1 MQEDLTARLRKSYS
15 YEIIGK
21 DRESDFDRITEM
33 ATLIC
38 ESKISLISFSDGT
51 KHWCKAVKGFNNKE
65 LKAVLPLCNYPL
77 AATGALIIRDILDDE
92 RFKEHPAIG
101 SGEEIRF
108 YAAYPL
114 TDNNGTVLGSLSVM
128 DTVPKKITSTQ
139 QKLLSLL
146 VEEISS
152 LIQERVKKIEDKN
165 IGLLFEHSDDLICIL
180 DKDLKFKRMNTSF
193 DIKLG
198 WTGQELR
205 QKTLLDIVPVAGLEQ
220 ASRIWKNLINRT
232 QEEDP
237 THQVAI
243 KDGGFRM
250 IEWTATVEERDG
262 DVFAIGRD
270 VTAEMEKNHAL
281 KVSEQKLKAFF
292 ESSQGLMCTHDVEGN
307 LISLNPAGARSLG
320 YRRSELIKK
329 SLFDIIPAERHPN
342 LRQYL
347 FDIVERGHST
357 GYMII
362 KRKSGEERLWLYS
375 NILQKDLQ
383 GEPYIVGNAVDI
395 TDQKK
400 LEADLIH
407 IKDLLEETSGLAR
420 IGGWELNLKDQHLH
434 WSKITR
440 EIHGVPEGFIPT
452 IDNAVAFYEPGPNR
466 ERILQAIDECLST
479 GKEWDEELQIVDFNG
494 RNLWVRAIGKAEM
507 ANGVPVRIYGTM
519 QDIDEQKRA
528 QLEVI
533 ESKKLL
539 DEVLSAATGVS
550 IIATDLDGTITVF
563 NEGSER
569 MLGYTAEEMI
579 GKQTPIMF
587 HDEQE
592 VSEICADFSA
602 TVENE
607 VTGFGFYAQCADSPE
622 RERIFTFIT
631 KDAKRVRV
639 SLSITSIKGSNGD
652 TIGYLGISID
662 ITQKETI
669 QQELALEKALLIA
682 FIENAPASVAMV
694 DNNMQFLIASRTW
707 IKAYTQIEGDIKGY
721 SYYEVFPELSQER
734 KSVHQEVLKGRTIKK
749 DEDIYVDPIN
759 NGLQHIAWE
768 MTPWYKADK
777 AIGGMMIFTH
787 DISAA
792 VQHRQE
798 LTAARLRAD
807 IANFAKSEFLA
818 NMSHEIRTPLNGV
831 IGFTDLVLK
840 TQLNSTQ
847 QQYLKIVHQSAN
859 SLLGIIND
867 ILDFSKIEAGKFE
880 LDIDRCDL
888 YDLAWQASDITN
900 YQIHTKNLE
909 MLLNLHPDLPRF
921 IWADALRLKQV
932 LINLLGNAAKFTT
945 EGEIELK
952 IETLQNDG
960 DNHLLRFSVRDT
972 GIGIAK
978 SKQVKIFEAFSQEDS
993 STTKKYG
1000 GTGLGLTI
1008 SNKLLNMMDSQL
1020 RLESEPGVGST
1031 FYFDVNLRSEQGGL
1045 IEWMGMESISRVLIV
1060 DDNNNNR
1067 QILTDMLALKNI
1079 ASDQAKNGFE
1089 ALQLLAAGQVYD
1101 AILLD
1106 YHMQYMDGLETAAK
1120 IRENFPSSDEGGIPL
1135 ILLHSSSD
1143 DGKIIKACNDLRIDN
1158 RLLKPIKMND
1168 LYLALTRIRTRE
1180 ASYQNRQ
1187 DTTLF
1192 ALKESHAYRFL
1203 IVEDNAVNRFLTR
1216 SLLEKLYPNSVVTEA
1231 ENGVLGI
1238 SLFQHETFDLIF
1250 MDIQMP
1256 EMNGYESARKIR
1268 SLEEN
1273 TRIPII
1279 ALTAANVMGEREKS
1293 IAAGMDDF
1301 ITKPVLEEHIAAIL
1315 DKWLVR
1321 PADSFTNEVDVDNI
1335 NRDLFDISKLAIYF
1349 EGDSVKLRKIIRITI
1364 DQLHASL
1371 RELDKEIRPA
1381 DCEMVISLAHRL
1393 YGMSTSAGLEN
1404 LARIIGK
1411 LQSTACSDFV
1421 AFSEVVAELREGITS
1436 TIPSLQVYIQQDK
1449 S

>member
-1 MQEDLTARLRKSYS
+1 MQKDLTARLRKSYS

-33 ATLIC
+33 AALIC
-38 ESKISLISFSDGT
+38 ESTIALISFSDGT
-51 KHWCKAVKGFNNKE
+51 KLWHKAIKGLSAKE
-65 LKAVLPLCNYPL
+65 LPGVLPLCTDSLDSGEILIVEDFLLDEDFKEYPEVNGRKIRSYATYPL
-77 AATGALIIRDILDDE
+77 KAD
-92 RFKEHPAIG
+92 
-101 SGEEIRF
+101 
-108 YAAYPL
+108 
-114 TDNNGTVLGSLSVM
+114 NGTVLGVLLVM
-128 DTVPKKITSTQ
+128 DKVPRKFTVAQK
-139 QKLLSLL
+139 KLLSLL
-146 VEEISS
+146 TEEIIS
-152 LIQERVKKIEDKN
+152 LIQERVKKAEDKH

-180 DKDLKFKRMNTSF
+180 DKDLRFKRTNSSFNT
-193 DIKLG
+193 KLG
-198 WTGQELR
+198 WAEGDLT
-205 QKTLLDIVPVAGLEQ
+205 QKTILDIVPEDEFEQ
-220 ASRIWKNLINRT
+220 AHAIWVNLKNRI
-232 QEEDP
+232 QQDDP

-243 KDGGFRM
+243 KLGGFRR
-250 IEWTATVEERDG
+250 IEWTATVEENDG

-270 VTAEMEKNHAL
+270 VTAEMEKNQAL

-292 ESSQGLMCTHDVEGN
+292 ESSQGLMCTHDIEGN

-347 FDIVERGHST
+347 QDIIERGHST

-420 IGGWELNLKDQHLH
+420 IGGWELNLKDQQLH

-440 EIHGVPEGFIPT
+440 EIHGVPDGFIPT
-452 IDNAVAFYEPGPNR
+452 VDNAIGFYRPGPNR
-466 ERILQAIDECLST
+466 DRILQAIDECLRT
-479 GKEWDEELQIVDFNG
+479 GKEYDEELQITDFNG
-494 RNLWVRAIGKAEM
+494 RDIWVRAIGKAEM
-507 ANGVPVRIYGTM
+507 RDQVPVRIYGTL
-519 QDIDEQKRA
+519 QNIDEQKRA
-528 QLEVI
+528 QLAVI

-550 IIATDLDGTITVF
+550 IIATDLEGTITVF
-563 NEGSER
+563 NKGSER
-569 MLGYTAEEMI
+569 MLGYTAEEMV
-579 GKQTPIMF
+579 GKQTPIIF
-587 HDEQE
+587 HDEKE
-592 VSEICADFSA
+592 VSEICADFSSA
-602 TVENE
+602 TATE
-607 VTGFGFYAQCADSPE
+607 VTGFGFYAQCADSTE

-631 KDAKRVRV
+631 KTSKRVRV

-662 ITQKETI
+662 ITQKEAI
-669 QQELALEKALLIA
+669 QQELAQEKALLIA

-721 SYYEVFPELSQER
+721 SYYDAFPELSQER
-734 KSVHQEVLKGRTIKK
+734 KDVHQEVLRGRTVKK
-749 DEDIYVDPIN
+749 EEDIYVDPISKD
-759 NGLQHIAWE
+759 LQHIAWE
-768 MTPWYKADK
+768 MTPWYKADQS
-777 AIGGMMIFTH
+777 IGGMMIFTH

-840 TQLNSTQ
+840 TQLNGTQ

-859 SLLGIIND
+859 ALLAIIND

-888 YDLAWQASDITN
+888 YELAWQASDITN

-909 MLLNLHPDLPRF
+909 MLLNLQPDLPRF
-921 IWADALRLKQV
+921 IWADAIRLKQV
-932 LINLLGNAAKFTT
+932 LINLLGNAAKFTK

-952 IETLQNDG
+952 IESLQSEG

-978 SKQVKIFEAFSQEDS
+978 AKQAKIFDAFSQEDS

-1008 SNKLLNMMDSQL
+1008 SNKLLNMMGSRL
-1020 RLESEPGVGST
+1020 NLESDPGVGST
-1031 FYFDVNLRSEQGGL
+1031 FYFDVHLRAEQGGL
-1045 IEWMGMESISRVLIV
+1045 IEWMGMESISKVLIV
-1060 DDNNNNR
+1060 DDNDNNR
-1067 QILTDMLALKNI
+1067 NILTDMLALKNI
-1079 ASDQAKNGFE
+1079 DSDHAKNGFE
-1089 ALQLLAAGQVYD
+1089 ALQLLAAGETYD
-1101 AILLD
+1101 AVLLD
-1106 YHMQYMDGLETAAK
+1106 YHMQYMDGIETAAK
-1120 IRENFPSSDEGGIPL
+1120 IRENFSSDVGEIPL

-1143 DGKIIKACNDLRIDN
+1143 DGKIIKACNDLHIDN

-1187 DTTLF
+1187 YPVSATQRG
-1192 ALKESHAYRFL
+1192 SQIYRFL
-1203 IVEDNAVNRFLTR
+1203 IVEDNVVNRFLTR
-1216 SLLEKLYPNSVVTEA
+1216 SLLEELCPGSMVTEA
-1231 ENGVLGI
+1231 ENGVLGAE
-1238 SLFQHETFDLIF
+1238 LCQHQTFDLIF

-1256 EMNGYESARKIR
+1256 EMNGYECAGKIR
-1268 SLEEN
+1268 SQEVG
-1273 TRIPII
+1273 TRVPII

-1301 ITKPVLEEHIAAIL
+1301 ITKPVLEEHIATVL
-1315 DKWLVR
+1315 DKWLVK
-1321 PADSFTNEVDVDNI
+1321 PTDPLSNEAVGEDI
-1335 NRDLFDISKLAIYF
+1335 NRPHFNISKLDLYF
-1349 EGDSVKLRKIIRITI
+1349 KGDSAKLRKIIGITI
-1364 DQLHASL
+1364 DQLHTAL
-1371 RELDKEIRPA
+1371 KELEKEIGSD
-1381 DCEMVISLAHRL
+1381 DCEAVISLAHRL
-1393 YGMSTSAGLEN
+1393 YGMSSSAGLEN
-1404 LARIIGK
+1404 LAWISGK
-1411 LQSTACSDFV
+1411 LQSIPCSDV
-1421 AFSEVVAELREGITS
+1421 AAF
-1436 TIPSLQVYIQQDK
+1436 LQVVGELTLGIK
-1449 S
+1449 SVLPILEVYVQ

>member
-21 DRESDFDRITEM
+21 GRESDFDRISEM
-33 ATLIC
+33 AALTC

-51 KHWCKAVKGFNNKE
+51 NLWCKTVKDLNAKAV
-65 LKAVLPLCNYPL
+65 KAVLPLCNYPL
-77 AATGALIIRDILDDE
+77 VLSQTLIIADILDDE
-92 RFKEHPAIG
+92 RFNEHLEIVN
-101 SGEEIRF
+101 GEKIRF
-108 YAAYPL
+108 YAAYPIR
-114 TDNNGTVLGSLSVM
+114 DNNGIVLGSLTVM
-128 DTVPKKITSTQ
+128 DMVPKKITTTQ

-146 VEEISS
+146 VEEISV
-152 LIQERVKKIEDKN
+152 LIHERVKKTEDKN

-193 DIKLG
+193 DIKMG
-198 WTGQELR
+198 WTEQELR
-205 QKTLLDIVPVAGLEQ
+205 QKTLLDIVPAAELEQ
-220 ASRIWKNLINRT
+220 AGRIWKNLISRK

-237 THQVAI
+237 THQVAM

-292 ESSQGLMCTHDVEGN
+292 ESSQGLMCTHDIHGN
-307 LISLNPAGARSLG
+307 LISLNPSGARSLG
-320 YRRSELIKK
+320 YRRSELIEK
-329 SLFDIIPAERHPN
+329 SLFDIIPAERHTH

-347 FDIVERGHST
+347 FDIVEKGQST

-362 KRKSGEERLWLYS
+362 RRKSGEERLWLYS

-420 IGGWELNLKDQHLH
+420 IGGWELNLKDQQLH

-440 EIHGVPEGFIPT
+440 EIHGVPDGFIPT
-452 IDNAVAFYEPGPNR
+452 TDNAIAFYEPGPNR
-466 ERILQAIDECLST
+466 NRILQAMDECLNS

-494 RNLWVRAIGKAEM
+494 RNIWVRAIGKAEI
-507 ANGVPVRIYGTM
+507 ANGVPVRIYGTI

-528 QLEVI
+528 QLAVA

-569 MLGYTAEEMI
+569 MLGYTAEEMV

-587 HDEQE
+587 HDERE

-602 TVENE
+602 ATEDE

-639 SLSITSIKGSNGD
+639 SLSITSIKSSNGD

-662 ITQKETI
+662 ITQKEAI

-694 DNNMQFLIASRTW
+694 DNNMKFLIASRTW

-734 KSVHQEVLKGRTIKK
+734 KDVHQEVLRGRTIKK
-749 DEDIYVDPIN
+749 DEDTYVNPITN
-759 NGLQHIAWE
+759 DLKHIAWE

-777 AIGGMMIFTH
+777 TIGGMMIFTH

-952 IETLQNDG
+952 IESLQSEG

-1031 FYFDVNLRSEQGGL
+1031 FYFDVNLRYEQGDL
-1045 IEWMGMESISRVLIV
+1045 IEWMEMGSISRVLIV

-1067 QILTDMLALKNI
+1067 QILTDMLVLKNI
-1079 ASDQAKNGFE
+1079 VSDQAKNGFE
-1089 ALQLLAAGQVYD
+1089 ALQLLAAGQAYD

-1106 YHMQYMDGLETAAK
+1106 YHMEYMDGLETAAK
-1120 IRENFPSSDEGGIPL
+1120 IRENFPSADGGEIPL

-1143 DGKIIKACNDLRIDN
+1143 DGKIIKGCNDLHIDN

-1187 DTTLF
+1187 DTTLMDSI
-1192 ALKESHAYRFL
+1192 ESHAYRFL

-1216 SLLEKLYPNSVVTEA
+1216 SLLEKLYPKSVIMEA

-1238 SLFQHETFDLIF
+1238 SLFQQETFDLIF

-1268 SLEEN
+1268 SLEEH
-1273 TRIPII
+1273 TRVPII
-1279 ALTAANVMGEREKS
+1279 ALTAANVKGEREKS
-1293 IAAGMDDF
+1293 MAAGMDDF
-1301 ITKPVLEEHIAAIL
+1301 ITKPVLEEHIATIL
-1315 DKWLVR
+1315 NKWLVK
-1321 PADSFTNEVDVDNI
+1321 PVNSLN
-1335 NRDLFDISKLAIYF
+1335 SKLRDGGAKKKHFNIAKLNRYF
-1349 EGDSVKLRKIIRITI
+1349 NGDRIKLGKIIGITI
-1364 DQLHASL
+1364 GQLHAAAGQL
-1371 RELDKEIRPA
+1371 NKDIQPEDYDML
-1381 DCEMVISLAHRL
+1381 ISLAHKL

-1404 LARIIGK
+1404 LADISGR
-1411 LQSTACSDFV
+1411 LQTISFYEFAAILALVEELKVGIDELIPV
-1421 AFSEVVAELREGITS
+1421 LEVYV
-1436 TIPSLQVYIQQDK
+1436 Q
-1449 S
+1449 

>member
-1 MQEDLTARLRKSYS
+1 MQKNLTKRLRKSYS

-21 DRESDFDRITEM
+21 GRESDFDRITEM
-33 ATLIC
+33 AALIC
-38 ESKISLISFSDGT
+38 ESKISLISLSDGN
-51 KHWCKAVKGFNNKE
+51 KLWCKAVKGLNAKAV
-65 LKAVLPLCNYPL
+65 KAVLPLCNYPL
-77 AATGALIIRDILDDE
+77 ALTRALIIADVLDDE
-92 RFKEHPAIG
+92 RFNEHLEIIN
-101 SGEEIRF
+101 GEKIRF
-108 YAAYPL
+108 YAAYPIR
-114 TDNNGTVLGSLSVM
+114 DNNGIVLGSITVM
-128 DTVPKKITSTQ
+128 DMVPKKITTNQ

-146 VEEISS
+146 EEEISA
-152 LIQERVKKIEDKN
+152 LIHERVKKTEDKN

-180 DKDLKFKRMNTSF
+180 DKDLRFKRMNASF
-193 DIKLG
+193 DIKMG
-198 WTGQELR
+198 WIEQELK
-205 QKTLLDIVPVAGLEQ
+205 QKTLLDIVPAAELEQ
-220 ASRIWKNLINRT
+220 ASKIWKNLISRK
-232 QEEDP
+232 QKVDP

-270 VTAEMEKNHAL
+270 VTVEMEKNHAL

-292 ESSQGLMCTHDVEGN
+292 ESSQGLMCTHDIHGN
-307 LISLNPAGARSLG
+307 LISLNPSGARSLG

-329 SLFDIIPAERHPN
+329 SLFDIIPAERHTN

-347 FDIVERGHST
+347 VDVVENGHST

-375 NILQKDLQ
+375 NTLQKDLQ
-383 GEPYIVGNAVDI
+383 GESYIVGNAVDI

-420 IGGWELNLKDQHLH
+420 IGGWELNLKDQQLH

-440 EIHGVPEGFIPT
+440 EIHGVPDGFIPT
-452 IDNAVAFYEPGPNR
+452 VDNAVDFYEPGPNR
-466 ERILQAIDECLST
+466 NRILQAIDECLNS

-494 RNLWVRAIGKAEM
+494 RNIWVRAIGKAEI

-528 QLEVI
+528 QLAVV

-569 MLGYTAEEMI
+569 MLGYTAEEMV
-579 GKQTPIMF
+579 GKQTPILF
-587 HDEQE
+587 HDERE
-592 VSEICADFSA
+592 VSEICADFSS
-602 TVENE
+602 TTKDE
-607 VTGFGFYAQCADSPE
+607 VIGFGFYAQCADSPE
-622 RERIFTFIT
+622 RERVFTFIT

-639 SLSITSIKGSNGD
+639 SLSITSIKSSNGN

-662 ITQKETI
+662 ITQKEAI
-669 QQELALEKALLIA
+669 QQELAQEKALLIA

-694 DNNMQFLIASRTW
+694 DNNMQFLMASRTW

-734 KSVHQEVLKGRTIKK
+734 KDVHQEVLRGRTIKK
-749 DEDIYVDPIN
+749 DEDIYVNPIT
-759 NGLQHIAWE
+759 NGLKHIAWE

-777 AIGGMMIFTH
+777 TIGGMMIFTH

-798 LTAARLRAD
+798 LTTARLRAD

-847 QQYLKIVHQSAN
+847 EQYLKIVHQSAN

-888 YDLAWQASDITN
+888 YELAWQASDITN
-900 YQIHTKNLE
+900 YHIHTKKLE

-952 IETLQNDG
+952 IESLQSGG

-1031 FYFDVNLRSEQGGL
+1031 FYFDVNLRYEQGDL
-1045 IEWMGMESISRVLIV
+1045 IEWMEMESISRVLVV

-1067 QILTDMLALKNI
+1067 QILSDMLVLKNI
-1079 ASDQAKNGFE
+1079 VSDQAKNGFE
-1089 ALQLLAAGQVYD
+1089 ALQLLAAGQAYD

-1120 IRENFPSSDEGGIPL
+1120 IRENFPSADGGEIPL

-1143 DGKIIKACNDLRIDN
+1143 DGKIIKACNDLHIDN

-1180 ASYQNRQ
+1180 ASYQNMQ
-1187 DTTLF
+1187 DTPLMDSI
-1192 ALKESHAYRFL
+1192 ESYEYRFL
-1203 IVEDNAVNRFLTR
+1203 IVEDNEVNRFLTR
-1216 SLLEKLYPNSVVTEA
+1216 SLLEKLYPKSVVTEA
-1231 ENGVLGI
+1231 ENGLLGI
-1238 SLFQHETFDLIF
+1238 SLFQQETFDLIF

-1279 ALTAANVMGEREKS
+1279 ALTAANVKGEREKS

-1301 ITKPVLEEHIAAIL
+1301 ITKPVLEEHIAAVL
-1315 DKWLVR
+1315 NKWLVR
-1321 PADSFTNEVDVDNI
+1321 PVNSLNSKFADGGAKKIHFNI
-1335 NRDLFDISKLAIYF
+1335 AKLNRYF
-1349 EGDSVKLRKIIRITI
+1349 NGDRVKLGKIIGITI
-1364 DQLHASL
+1364 GQLHAAAVQ
-1371 RELDKEIRPA
+1371 LDKDIQPE
-1381 DCEMVISLAHRL
+1381 DYDMLISLAHKL

-1404 LARIIGK
+1404 LADISGR
-1411 LQSTACSDFV
+1411 LQTISNYEFTAVLDLV
-1421 AFSEVVAELREGITS
+1421 EELKVGINELF
-1436 TIPSLQVYIQQDK
+1436 PVLEAHVQ
-1449 S
+1449 

>member
-1 MQEDLTARLRKSYS
+1 
-15 YEIIGK
+15 
-21 DRESDFDRITEM
+21 
-33 ATLIC
+33 
-38 ESKISLISFSDGT
+38 
-51 KHWCKAVKGFNNKE
+51 
-65 LKAVLPLCNYPL
+65 
-77 AATGALIIRDILDDE
+77 
-92 RFKEHPAIG
+92 
-101 SGEEIRF
+101 
-108 YAAYPL
+108 
-114 TDNNGTVLGSLSVM
+114 
-128 DTVPKKITSTQ
+128 
-139 QKLLSLL
+139 
-146 VEEISS
+146 
-152 LIQERVKKIEDKN
+152 
-165 IGLLFEHSDDLICIL
+165 
-180 DKDLKFKRMNTSF
+180 
-193 DIKLG
+193 
-198 WTGQELR
+198 
-205 QKTLLDIVPVAGLEQ
+205 
-220 ASRIWKNLINRT
+220 
-232 QEEDP
+232 
-237 THQVAI
+237 
-243 KDGGFRM
+243 
-250 IEWTATVEERDG
+250 
-262 DVFAIGRD
+262 
-270 VTAEMEKNHAL
+270 
-281 KVSEQKLKAFF
+281 
-292 ESSQGLMCTHDVEGN
+292 
-307 LISLNPAGARSLG
+307 
-320 YRRSELIKK
+320 
-329 SLFDIIPAERHPN
+329 
-342 LRQYL
+342 
-347 FDIVERGHST
+347 
-357 GYMII
+357 
-362 KRKSGEERLWLYS
+362 
-375 NILQKDLQ
+375 
-383 GEPYIVGNAVDI
+383 
-395 TDQKK
+395 
-400 LEADLIH
+400 
-407 IKDLLEETSGLAR
+407 
-420 IGGWELNLKDQHLH
+420 
-434 WSKITR
+434 
-440 EIHGVPEGFIPT
+440 
-452 IDNAVAFYEPGPNR
+452 
-466 ERILQAIDECLST
+466 LQAIDECLST

-528 QLEVI
+528 QLQVI

-569 MLGYTAEEMI
+569 MLGYTAEEMV

-602 TVENE
+602 TTENE

-960 DNHLLRFSVRDT
+960 GNHLLRFSVRDT

-1120 IRENFPSSDEGGIPL
+1120 IRENFPSADEGEIPL

-1187 DTTLF
+1187 DATLF

-1321 PADSFTNEVDVDNI
+1321 PADSFSNEVDVDNI

-1364 DQLHASL
+1364 DQLHAAL

-1421 AFSEVVAELREGITS
+1421 AFSEVVAELRDGITS
-1436 TIPSLQVYIQQDK
+1436 TIPSLQIYIQEDK
-1449 S
+1449 G

>member
-1 MQEDLTARLRKSYS
+1 MQDDLTARLRKSYS
-15 YEIIGK
+15 DEIIGK
-21 DRESDFDRITEM
+21 ERESDFDRIAEM
-33 ATLIC
+33 AALIC
-38 ESKISLISFSDGT
+38 ECKISSISFSDGT
-51 KHWCKAVKGFNNKE
+51 RLWHKAVSGIRAKE
-65 LKAVLPLCNYPL
+65 VPAISGLCGYPL
-77 AATGALIIRDILDDE
+77 VSGEVYRVEDTFLDQ
-92 RFKEHPAIG
+92 RFKDHPDLG
-101 SGEEIRF
+101 DGKTIRC
-108 YAAYPL
+108 YIAYPIK
-114 TDNNGTVLGSLSVM
+114 DKNGVVLGALSVM
-128 DTVPKKITSTQ
+128 DTVPKNITATQ
-139 QKLLSLL
+139 QRLFAMLT
-146 VEEISS
+146 EGITS
-152 LIQERVKKIEDKN
+152 LIQGRLKRAENRNV
-165 IGLLFEHSDDLICIL
+165 GLLFEHSDDLICIL
-180 DKDLKFKRMNTSF
+180 DRNLKFKRMNPSF
-193 DIKLG
+193 DAKLG
-198 WTGQELR
+198 WTEQELK
-205 QKTLLDIVPVAGLEQ
+205 QKTILDIVPAEGLAQ
-220 ASRIWKNLINRT
+220 AKGIWESLKDRVPHN
-232 QEEDP
+232 DP

-250 IEWTATVEERDG
+250 IEWTATLEERDG

-270 VTAEMEKNHAL
+270 VTAEMEKNQAL

-320 YRRSELIKK
+320 YRRSELITK
-329 SLFDIIPAERHPN
+329 SLFDIIPVERHPY
-342 LRQYL
+342 LRDYL
-347 FDIVERGHST
+347 KDILERGHST

-362 KRKSGEERLWLYS
+362 KRKTGEERLWLYS

-395 TDQKK
+395 TDQKR

-407 IKDLLEETSGLAR
+407 IKDQLEETSGLAR
-420 IGGWELNLKDQHLH
+420 IGGWELNLKDQQLH

-440 EIHGVPEGFIPT
+440 EIHGVPHDFMPT
-452 IDNAVAFYEPGPNR
+452 VDNAIAFYQPGPNR
-466 ERILQAIDECLST
+466 EKIQEAIEECLRS
-479 GKEWDEELQIVDFNG
+479 GKEYDEELQITDFNG
-494 RNLWVRAIGKAEM
+494 HDIWVRAIGKAEM
-507 ANGVPVRIYGTM
+507 ANGVPVRIYGTL
-519 QDIDEQKRA
+519 QDIDVQKRA
-528 QLEVI
+528 QLEVV

-550 IIATDLDGTITVF
+550 IIATDLEGIITVF
-563 NEGSER
+563 NKGSER
-569 MLGYTAEEMI
+569 MLGYTAKEMV

-602 TVENE
+602 ATASDIK
-607 VTGFGFYAQCADSPE
+607 GFGFYAQCADSPE
-622 RERIFTFIT
+622 RDRIFTFIT

-662 ITQKETI
+662 ITQKEAI

-707 IKAYTQIEGDIKGY
+707 IKDYTQIEGNIKGY
-721 SYYEVFPELSQER
+721 SYYDVFPELSQAR
-734 KSVHQEVLKGRTIKK
+734 KDVHQEVLKGRTIKK
-749 DEDIYVDPIN
+749 DEDIYIDPVSN
-759 NGLQHIAWE
+759 SSQHIAWE
-768 MTPWYKADK
+768 MTPWYKADQT
-777 AIGGMMIFTH
+777 IGGMMIFTH

-840 TQLNSTQ
+840 TQLNGTQ

-880 LDIDRCDL
+880 LDVDRCDL
-888 YDLAWQASDITN
+888 YELAWQASDITN

-921 IWADALRLKQV
+921 IWADAIRLKQV
-932 LINLLGNAAKFTT
+932 LINLLGNAAKFTR

-952 IETLQNDG
+952 IESLQNEG
-960 DNHLLRFSVRDT
+960 DNHRIRFSVRDT

-978 SKQVKIFEAFSQEDS
+978 SKQTKIFDAFSQEDS

-1008 SNKLLNMMDSQL
+1008 SNKLLNMMDSRL
-1020 RLESEPGVGST
+1020 NLESEPGVGST
-1031 FYFDVNLRSEQGGL
+1031 FYFDVNLQAEQGGL

-1060 DDNNNNR
+1060 DDNDNNR
-1067 QILTDMLALKNI
+1067 KILTDMLALKHI
-1079 ASDQAKNGFE
+1079 GSDHAKNGFE
-1089 ALQLLAAGQVYD
+1089 ALQLLADGETYD
-1101 AILLD
+1101 AVLLD

-1120 IRENFPSSDEGGIPL
+1120 IRENFSSDVGDIPL

-1143 DGKIIKACNDLRIDN
+1143 DGKIIKACNDLHIDN

-1168 LYLALTRIRTRE
+1168 LYLALTRIRTRD
-1180 ASYQNRQ
+1180 ASAQQRQ
-1187 DTTLF
+1187 YPTL
-1192 ALKESHAYRFL
+1192 ATQRAKQIYRFL
-1203 IVEDNAVNRFLTR
+1203 IVEDNAVNRFLSR
-1216 SLLEKLYPNSVVTEA
+1216 SILEELCPGSTVTEA
-1231 ENGVLGI
+1231 ENGALGAA
-1238 SLFQHETFDLIF
+1238 LCQQQTFDLIF

-1256 EMNGYESARKIR
+1256 EMNGYECARKIR
-1268 SLEEN
+1268 SQEVG
-1273 TRIPII
+1273 TRVPII

-1293 IAAGMDDF
+1293 ITAGMDDF
-1301 ITKPVLEEHIAAIL
+1301 ITKPVLEEHIATIL

-1321 PADSFTNEVDVDNI
+1321 TIDTLDDEAADENI
-1335 NRDLFDISKLAIYF
+1335 NRPHFNISKLDLYF
-1349 EGDSVKLRKIIRITI
+1349 KGDSVKLRKIIGITI
-1364 DQLHASL
+1364 DQLHTAL
-1371 RELDKEIRPA
+1371 KELDREIGPE
-1381 DCEMVISLAHRL
+1381 DCEIVISLAHRL
-1393 YGMSTSAGLEN
+1393 YGMSSSAGLEN
-1404 LARIIGK
+1404 LAWISAK
-1411 LQSTACSDFV
+1411 LQNIPCSDV
-1421 AFSEVVAELREGITS
+1421 AAFSQVINELRLGIKS
-1436 TIPSLQVYIQQDK
+1436 VLPILEVYVQ
-1449 S
+1449 

>member
-33 ATLIC
+33 AALIC

-51 KHWCKAVKGFNNKE
+51 KHWCKAVKGLNAKE

-77 AATGALIIRDILDDE
+77 AATGALIIPDILDDE
-92 RFKEHPAIG
+92 CFKDHPAIG
-101 SGEEIRF
+101 SEEEIRF

-128 DTVPKKITSTQ
+128 DTLPKKITSTQ

-198 WTGQELR
+198 WTEQELR
-205 QKTLLDIVPVAGLEQ
+205 QKTLLDIVPAAGLEQ
-220 ASRIWKNLINRT
+220 AGKIWKNLINRT

-237 THQVAI
+237 THQIAI

-292 ESSQGLMCTHDVEGN
+292 ESSQGLMCTHDVDGN

-329 SLFDIIPAERHPN
+329 SLFDIIPAERHAN

-434 WSKITR
+434 WSKITC

-466 ERILQAIDECLST
+466 DRILQAIDECLST

-528 QLEVI
+528 QLQVI

-569 MLGYTAEEMI
+569 MLGYTAEEMV

-602 TVENE
+602 TTENE

-960 DNHLLRFSVRDT
+960 GNHLLRFSVRDT

-1120 IRENFPSSDEGGIPL
+1120 IRENFPSADEGEIPL

-1187 DTTLF
+1187 DATLF

-1321 PADSFTNEVDVDNI
+1321 PADSFSNEVDVDNI

-1364 DQLHASL
+1364 DQLHAAL

-1421 AFSEVVAELREGITS
+1421 AFSEVVAELRDGITS
-1436 TIPSLQVYIQQDK
+1436 TIPSLQIYIQEDK
-1449 S
+1449 G

>member
-1 MQEDLTARLRKSYS
+1 
-15 YEIIGK
+15 
-21 DRESDFDRITEM
+21 
-33 ATLIC
+33 
-38 ESKISLISFSDGT
+38 
-51 KHWCKAVKGFNNKE
+51 
-65 LKAVLPLCNYPL
+65 
-77 AATGALIIRDILDDE
+77 
-92 RFKEHPAIG
+92 
-101 SGEEIRF
+101 
-108 YAAYPL
+108 
-114 TDNNGTVLGSLSVM
+114 
-128 DTVPKKITSTQ
+128 
-139 QKLLSLL
+139 
-146 VEEISS
+146 
-152 LIQERVKKIEDKN
+152 
-165 IGLLFEHSDDLICIL
+165 
-180 DKDLKFKRMNTSF
+180 
-193 DIKLG
+193 
-198 WTGQELR
+198 
-205 QKTLLDIVPVAGLEQ
+205 LLDIVPVAGLEQ